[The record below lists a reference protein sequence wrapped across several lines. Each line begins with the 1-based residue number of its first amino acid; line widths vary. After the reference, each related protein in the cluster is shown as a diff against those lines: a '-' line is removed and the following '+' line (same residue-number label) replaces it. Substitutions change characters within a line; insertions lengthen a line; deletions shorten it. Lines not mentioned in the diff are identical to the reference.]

1 MPRSC
6 DRCGV
11 RLESEDAT
19 YHVEIRVFAGVSDS
33 LSWASPEENEAEIDE
48 LIDTLD
54 GIDSD
59 LIERDVH
66 LEISLVLCRRCKEI
80 FAANPLNLPIDSTGG
95 ALPSSI

>member
-11 RLESEDAT
+11 RLQDEDCA

-33 LSWASPEENEAEIDE
+33 LPWGSPEENEAEIDG
-48 LIDTLD
+48 LIERLE
-54 GIDSD
+54 GLDSD

-66 LEISLVLCRRCKEI
+66 LEMSLVLCRRCKEV

-95 ALPSSI
+95 VMPNSI